1 MIVVVR
7 YIRDEVNLLY
17 YPFTFFFCIIYFSL
31 IHLSI
36 LTASPFSHL
45 FSIAIPPLLYFFHLT
60 SFIPLSSFPHYDAD
74 MLPLVRSNVS
84 DLWSAEA
91 TGGNHLSLF
100 HNSYI
105 LPPSVHRL
113 HLTQRVNRTGPLH
126 AKQHQTHDSNLKSCV
141 SLSRPGVNCLSFLSS
156 LFTRVPPPLLSVCWI
171 NSYSSPLSP
180 FY

>member
-1 MIVVVR
+1 MSWDTFVMRLI
-7 YIRDEVNLLY
+7 Y
-17 YPFTFFFCIIYFSL
+17 YPFTFF
-31 IHLSI
+31 LSALYI
-36 LTASPFSHL
+36 FLTASPFSHL
-45 FSIAIPPLLYFFHLT
+45 FFITIPPLLNFFHLT
-60 SFIPLSSFPHYDAD
+60 SFIPLSSVPHYNAY
-74 MLPLVRSNVS
+74 MLSLVRSNMS
-84 DLWSAEA
+84 DLWSVEA

-100 HNSYI
+100 HYSYI

-126 AKQHQTHDSNLKSCV
+126 AKQHQTHDTNIKSCV

-156 LFTRVPPPLLSVCWI
+156 SFTPCVPPPPLLSVCWI